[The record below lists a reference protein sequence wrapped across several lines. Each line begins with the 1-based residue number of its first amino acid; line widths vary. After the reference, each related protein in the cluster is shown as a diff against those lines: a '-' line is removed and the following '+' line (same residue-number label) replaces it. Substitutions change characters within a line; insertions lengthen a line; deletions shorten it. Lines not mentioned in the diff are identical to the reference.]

1 MNIDSINS
9 VSDLGSSSFSST
21 AKADSVQTDD
31 FAKQLEA
38 AKNKKDTQSMKK
50 VCKDFESIFLNMILK
65 NMRSTVPQDSL
76 FDDSSSIDTFQ
87 GMLDEQYA
95 DAMSKKGI
103 GLADMMYK
111 QLSRETG
118 LSTDGTS
125 KKLNTKI

>member
-9 VSDLGSSSFSST
+9 VSNLGSSSFSST

-95 DAMSKKGI
+95 NAMSQKGI